1 MWNLTVKSLFARKLR
16 LALTSIA
23 IVLGVSFIVSSFVIA
38 DSLRSTF
45 NDLVDELQ
53 GDVDLTVRAT
63 QEFGNED
70 SRPRISADVLPIVQ
84 DTEGVKAAVG
94 NIALPGVVPITGEG
108 EPVESF
114 GPPLLGVNWESDP
127 DLGQY
132 IIQDGRAPEGPGEF
146 ALDKDAADEDDFQI
160 GQTYT
165 ISSPTAGNRE
175 FELVGIFAF
184 NSEGT
189 DVLATLSAFDMETA
203 QDFLGFEDQF
213 QTISVKVDDGAD
225 RATVQEALAADLP
238 DGVEAVDREVTA
250 EESRDAFGQ
259 ISGIFGNILLAF
271 AIITLVVSA
280 FLINNTFQIVIGQ
293 RVKELALLRAIGA
306 TGKQVSRSVMLESL
320 VIGVVSTVIGIGVG
334 VLLSFGLRALFD
346 AIGFSLPSGPL
357 VVSPR
362 TIIVAVIVGV
372 GVTLLASLAPAR
384 KARRVPPI
392 AAMRDDYQ
400 LVGTSMKRRLVIG
413 VVVTAIGAFFMGW
426 GLFGNLETAP
436 LLTVLSLGALAV
448 FIGINLLS
456 PLVARPVAKALG
468 APIQGA
474 YKTTG
479 RLSRENAAR
488 NPQRTSSTAAALMI
502 GLALVSMA
510 SVVGASLRTT
520 FLDII
525 GNAVTA
531 DYFIQPDAGGA
542 GAFGGIPRT
551 FSEELAEQPEVD
563 SVVPYRFVD
572 KGVRVNDS
580 TKAISGTDLATF
592 PRHLDIDVQE
602 GSLDDVGPNTILV
615 FEDSAEDNELSVGD
629 VVPVT
634 FVDGQVEEFTVGAIF
649 ADASILG
656 NWVIDLEP
664 FERHFPSSSDGF
676 VSARLAEGVSPEDGQ
691 AAIDRVTAN
700 FPQVKAETKAEFE
713 ESTKAQL
720 DSFLAVIT
728 GFLAFALL
736 IALMG
741 IANTLALSVFERTRE
756 LGLLRAVGM
765 TRRQLRRMVRW
776 EAAIIAV
783 FGALMGVTL
792 GIIFGVAAANA
803 VPSSIIKTITIPW
816 GQIITYVIIAGFAG
830 LLAAFFPARRAGKLN
845 VLDAIS
851 HN

>member
-16 LALTSIA
+16 LALTSVA
-23 IVLGVSFIVSSFVIA
+23 IVLGVSFIVSSFVVA

-45 NDLVDELQ
+45 DDLVDELQ
-53 GDVDLTVRAT
+53 GEVDLTVRAT

-70 SRPRISADVLPIVQ
+70 SRPRIDDSILPLVQ
-84 DTEGVKAAVG
+84 DTEGVKAAVP
-94 NIALPGVVPITGEG
+94 NISMPGVVPITADG
-108 EPVESF
+108 EPVESL
-114 GPPLLGVNWESDP
+114 GPPLLGVNWEDDP
-127 DLGQY
+127 DLGQF
-132 IIQDGRAPEGPGEF
+132 IIQQGRAPEGPGEF
-146 ALDKDAADEDDFQI
+146 ALDKDAADEDDFQV

-184 NSEGT
+184 NSEDT
-189 DVLATLSAFDMETA
+189 DVLATLSAFDLETA
-203 QDFLGFEDQF
+203 QDFLGFEGQF
-213 QTISVKVDDGAD
+213 QTISVKVDDGVD
-225 RATVQEALAADLP
+225 RATVEQRLAEVLP
-238 DGVEAVDREVTA
+238 SGVEAVDREVTV
-250 EESRDAFGQ
+250 EEGRDAFGQ
-259 ISGIFGNILLAF
+259 ISSVFGNILLAF

-306 TGKQVSRSVMLESL
+306 TGRQVSRSVLLESF
-320 VIGVVSTVIGIGVG
+320 VIGAVSTVIGIGVG
-334 VLLSFGLRALFD
+334 VLLSYGLRALFD

-357 VVSPR
+357 VIAPR
-362 TIIVAVIVGV
+362 TVIVAVVVGV

-400 LVGTSMKRRLVIG
+400 LAGTSMKRRLTIG
-413 VVVTAIGAFFMGW
+413 VIVTAVGAVLMGW
-426 GLFGNLETAP
+426 GLFGNLDTAP
-436 LLTVLSLGALAV
+436 LLTVLSVGALAV

-468 APIQGA
+468 APIQGV

-525 GNAVTA
+525 GSAVTA
-531 DYFIQPDAGGA
+531 DYFIQPDSGGA
-542 GAFGGIPRT
+542 GAFGGIPRS
-551 FSEELAEQPEVD
+551 FSEELAEQPEID

-572 KGVRVNDS
+572 QGVQIDAK
-580 TKAISGTDLATF
+580 TKAISGTQLDTF
-592 PRHLDIDVQE
+592 SRHLDIDVQE
-602 GSLDDVGPNTILV
+602 GSLDDLGPNSLLV
-615 FEDSAEDNELSVGD
+615 YEQSAEDHDFSVGD
-629 VVPVT
+629 TVPVT
-634 FVDGQVEEFTVGAIF
+634 FVDGQVEDFTIAAIY

-676 VSARLAEGVSPEDGQ
+676 VSARLAEGVDAAAGQ
-691 AAIDRVTAN
+691 AAVDRVVAN
-700 FPQVKAETKAEFE
+700 FPQIKAETKAEFE
-713 ESTKAQL
+713 ESTKQQL

-783 FGALMGVTL
+783 FGALMGVVL
-792 GIIFGVAAANA
+792 GIIFGVAAASA
-803 VPSSIIKTITIPW
+803 VPNSFIKTITIPYA
-816 GQIITYVIIAGFAG
+816 QIIQYVVIAGIAG
-830 LLAAFFPARRAGKLN
+830 LIAAFFPARRAGKLN

-851 HN
+851 HT

>member
-1 MWNLTVKSLFARKLR
+1 MWNLTIKSLFARKLR
-16 LALTSIA
+16 LALTSLA
-23 IVLGVSFIVSSFVIA
+23 IVLGVSFIVSSFVVA

-45 NDLVDELQ
+45 DDLVEELQ
-53 GDVDLTVRAT
+53 GDVDITVRAT

-70 SRPRISADVLPIVQ
+70 SRPRVSADVLPTVQ
-84 DTEGVKAAVG
+84 DVDGVQAATG
-94 NIALPGVVPITGEG
+94 NISLLGVVPITADGD
-108 EPVESF
+108 PVSSM
-114 GPPLLGVNWESDP
+114 GPPLLGVNWDDDP
-127 DLGQY
+127 DLGQF
-132 IIQDGRAPEGPGEF
+132 IVQEGRAPEGPDEF
-146 ALDKDAADEDDFQI
+146 ALDQDAADEDDFQV

-165 ISSPTAGNRE
+165 VSSPVAGNRE
-175 FELVGIFAF
+175 FTLVGIFAF
-184 NSEGT
+184 NDEDT
-189 DVLATLSAFDMETA
+189 DVLATLSAFDVETA
-203 QDFLGFEDQF
+203 QEFLGFEGEF
-213 QTISVKVDDGAD
+213 STISVKVEDGVD
-225 RATVQEALAADLP
+225 RSVVEQRLTEALP
-238 DGVEAVDREVTA
+238 DGVEAVDREVTV
-250 EESRDAFGQ
+250 EENKDAFGQ
-259 ISGIFGNILLAF
+259 ISGIFGNVLLAF

-306 TGKQVSRSVMLESL
+306 TGRQVSRSVLLESL
-320 VIGVVSTVIGIGVG
+320 VIGAVSTVIGIGAG

-357 VVSPR
+357 VIAPR
-362 TIIVAVIVGV
+362 TIIVAIVVGV

-392 AAMRDDYQ
+392 AAMRDDFQ
-400 LVGTSMKRRLVIG
+400 LAGTSMKRRLVFG
-413 VVVTAIGAFFMGW
+413 VVVTAVGAFLMGW
-426 GLFGNLETAP
+426 GLFGDLDTAP
-436 LLTVLSLGALAV
+436 LLTVLSVGALAV

-456 PLVARPVAKALG
+456 PLVARPVAKTLG
-468 APIQGA
+468 APIQGV

-488 NPQRTSSTAAALMI
+488 NPQRTASTAAALMI

-531 DYFIQPDAGGA
+531 DYFIQPDSGGA

-551 FSEELAEQPEVD
+551 FSEELAEQPEID

-572 KGVRVNDS
+572 QGVQINSS
-580 TKAISGTDLATF
+580 TKAISGTDLGTF
-592 PRHLDIDVQE
+592 PRHLDIDVEE
-602 GSLDDVGPNTILV
+602 GSLDDLAPGSLLV
-615 FEDSAEDNELSVGD
+615 HRDSADDNDISVGD

-634 FVDGQVEEFTVGAIF
+634 FVDGQVEDMTVAAIF
-649 ADASILG
+649 GDASILG
-656 NWVIDLEP
+656 NWVIDLTT
-664 FERHFPSSSDGF
+664 FERHFPGSSDGF
-676 VSARLAEGVSPEDGQ
+676 VSARIAEGVDPEQAQ
-691 AAIDRVTAN
+691 AAVDRVTAG

-713 ESTKAQL
+713 ESTRAQL

-736 IALMG
+736 IALLG

-783 FGALMGVTL
+783 FGALLGVVL
-792 GIIFGVAAANA
+792 GIIFGVAAASA
-803 VPSSIIKTITIPW
+803 VPSSVIKTITIPY